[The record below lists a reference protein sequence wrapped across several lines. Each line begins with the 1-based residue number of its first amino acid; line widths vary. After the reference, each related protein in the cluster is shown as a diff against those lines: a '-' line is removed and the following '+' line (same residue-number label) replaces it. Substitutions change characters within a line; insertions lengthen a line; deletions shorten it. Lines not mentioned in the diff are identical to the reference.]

1 MGLIEIP
8 WGFYRSFQ
16 GSKRSL
22 EVFRG
27 PFGNS
32 ETRLSSVR
40 GDLESMNDLGRF
52 QV

>member
-8 WGFYRSFQ
+8 GGFYRSFQ

-22 EVFRG
+22 GVLGG
-27 PFGNS
+27 PLGTS
-32 ETRLSSVR
+32 ETRLSSVG
-40 GDLESMNDLGRF
+40 GDLESMNDLGQF